1 MQYSMYGI
9 VVDSVSD
16 LLLTPLRSLYA
27 VSFLF
32 INQRK
37 AKEAM
42 TDEKLKETIHV
53 RVRVLENKLMKSI
66 PAARNNEIR
75 GEIMGLKWVLEKL
88 YNE

>member
-1 MQYSMYGI
+1 MCGI
-9 VVDSVSD
+9 ARTNVSE
-16 LLLTPLRSLYA
+16 LHTTPLRSLFV

-37 AKEAM
+37 VKEAM
-42 TDEKLKETIHV
+42 TEEKLKETIHI

-75 GEIMGLKWVLEKL
+75 GEIQGLKWVLEKL

>member
-1 MQYSMYGI
+1 MRI
-9 VVDSVSD
+9 
-16 LLLTPLRSLYA
+16 LAIL
-27 VSFLF
+27 FLHLGMMS
-32 INQRK
+32 K
-37 AKEAM
+37 M
-42 TDEKLKETIHV
+42 TNEKLKETLHI

>member
-1 MQYSMYGI
+1 MYGT
-9 VVDSVSD
+9 VVGSVSD
-16 LLLTPLRSLYA
+16 SLPTPLRSLFA

-42 TDEKLKETIHV
+42 TEEKLKQMLELRIK
-53 RVRVLENKLMKSI
+53 VLEQKLSKSI
-66 PAARNNEIR
+66 PALRVTEIR
-75 GEIMGLKWVLEKL
+75 GEIIGLKWVLEKL